1 MKTFKEIEFKTN
13 PMGEEFGIVSRTK
26 LDNGY
31 EVSVVQ
37 SPHSYGGDKGLYEL
51 AIFKDGEICYDTP
64 ITNDVI
70 GYLRPEDVMD
80 VIAKLEKL

>member
-13 PMGEEFGIVSRTK
+13 PMGEDFGIVSRTK

-37 SPHSYGGDKGLYEL
+37 SPHSYGGDIGLYEL

-64 ITNDVI
+64 ITNDVL

>member
-1 MKTFKEIEFKTN
+1 
-13 PMGEEFGIVSRTK
+13 
-26 LDNGY
+26 
-31 EVSVVQ
+31 
-37 SPHSYGGDKGLYEL
+37 LYEL

-64 ITNDVI
+64 ITNDVL